1 MAITK
6 LDTSWNVGASWNSG
20 SANYTFRLEV
30 IQESQN
36 VGANQSVI
44 TVNKYVKGNSGNS
57 WHTTACPDVFSG
69 DISDTITYRPAMQG
83 TPPNDYGPMRNTEVL
98 YHQKEQYTIN
108 HNADG
113 TKQITITTAFTNG
126 GNSYAPN
133 TNTKT
138 FTVTL
143 DTIPRAST
151 ISLNASSLNITGTSG
166 TITWTATSKADYY
179 HTLTWSLGSV
189 TNQQITSVNHLN
201 NVSVS
206 GTIQYSVLL
215 NALSASATGTLTLA
229 LKTYSNSA
237 KTTQIGDTQT
247 ATCAITVG
255 IVPTCELLNIFA
267 DTTPITNYA
276 IAGYSTIGSDFQA
289 TQPYGTTGITTY
301 FSIDSGSMATTSAT
315 GTSGTAQSNTLPS
328 NAGTGTYDATI
339 SAYTVDSRGNRSTTV
354 SRTLTCYQ
362 YTPPVANLTAIR
374 TTQTG
379 TTQDSGG
386 SYLYV
391 VFSGAVGASING
403 QNSVSSTTCTSTGGV
418 SGSLT
423 SGTHYSLSTDATA
436 KVTLTVTDRV
446 GGTNT
451 QIIQVPTAVFPID
464 MYDDGRGTVGV
475 GIGGIAPESAKCKFY
490 IQTEGIDYNDLTNK
504 PAGEYYGTCTT
515 ARGTVAKTTTITGFP
530 TTLTTGLKVTIKFS
544 DYNSATNP
552 TLSINGGTAKA
563 IKRYGTTAVGTSA
576 GTSWNANSTVQ
587 LTYDGTNWI
596 IDNWLNSTYGVISQA
611 NIQNTSGTNSG
622 LITGQRFKQAY
633 DTNHTIT
640 ELYRSDTGLSGT
652 QSATWTYSADYR
664 LYIVVG
670 ATGSGGANSLIS
682 QVIPSAF
689 MTTSTTAKSWQFAD
703 EQYYVS
709 YRVYY
714 SGTTGTIA
722 RIGGTGNIFA
732 LYGVK

>member
-1 MAITK
+1 MAVTK
-6 LDTSWNVGASWNSG
+6 LDQSWNVGASWNSG
-20 SANYTFRLEV
+20 TANYTFRLEV

-36 VGANQSVI
+36 IGANQSVI

-57 WHTTACPDVFSG
+57 WYQTACTDTFTFTDDVT
-69 DISDTITYRPAMQG
+69 DTITYNPARQG
-83 TPPNDYGPMRNTEVL
+83 SSPNYYGPMRNTEVL
-98 YHQKEQYTIN
+98 YHQKEQYTID
-108 HNADG
+108 HKADG

-133 TNTKT
+133 SNTKT
-138 FTVTL
+138 FAVTL
-143 DTIPRAST
+143 DPIPRAST

-215 NALSASATGTLTLA
+215 NALSASATGTLTLT

-247 ATCAITVG
+247 ATCNITIG
-255 IVPTCELLNIFA
+255 IKPTVELLNIFA

-276 IAGYSTIGSDFQA
+276 IAGYSTIASDFQA

-301 FSIDSGSMATTSAT
+301 FSIDSGSMATASAT
-315 GTSGTAQSNTLPS
+315 GTSGTARSNTLPS
-328 NAGTGTYDATI
+328 NAGTGTYDVTI

-423 SGTHYSLSTDATA
+423 SGNHYSLSTDATA

-446 GGTNT
+446 GGTNP

-464 MYDDGRGTVGV
+464 MYDNGAGTVGV

-490 IQTEGIDYNDLTNK
+490 IQTEGIDYNDLDNL
-504 PAGEYYGTCTT
+504 PAGDFYGTCSTG
-515 ARGTVAKTTTITGFP
+515 ASTVAKAVTISGFP
-530 TTLTTGLKVTIKFS
+530 STISAGQKVTIKFTVA
-544 DYNSATNP
+544 NTATNP
-552 TLSINGGTAKA
+552 TLSINGGTAHR
-563 IKRYGTTAVGTSA
+563 IMRYGTTSA
-576 GTSWNANSTVQ
+576 GTNASTSWNANSTVQ

-596 IDNWLNSTYGVISQA
+596 IDNFNNNTYGIISQA
-611 NIQNTSGTNSG
+611 NIQNTSGTSSG

-633 DTNHTIT
+633 DTNSAWD
-640 ELYRSDTGLSGT
+640 ELYNGTLTGT
-652 QSATWTYSADYR
+652 QSTTFDYSAYKAYLILGKPAKYDGSSLDTGICSMVIPKALITASNVQYQ
-664 LYIVVG
+664 L
-670 ATGSGGANSLIS
+670 GSGTIFSSFYL
-682 QVIPSAF
+682 
-689 MTTSTTAKSWQFAD
+689 K
-703 EQYYVS
+703 
-709 YRVYY
+709 Y
-714 SGTTGTIA
+714 SGTTVTLTKHQ
-722 RIGGTGNIFA
+722 GGPIYQV
-732 LYGVK
+732 YGIK

>member
-1 MAITK
+1 MAVTK

-20 SANYTFRLEV
+20 TANYTFRLVV

-98 YHQKEQYTIN
+98 YHQVEQYTIN

-113 TKQITITTAFTNG
+113 TKQINITTTFTNG
-126 GNSYAPN
+126 GNSYAPK

-151 ISLNASSLNITGTSG
+151 ISLNASSLNINGTSG
-166 TITWTATSKADYY
+166 NIGWTATSKADYY

-189 TNQQITSVNHLN
+189 TNQQIATVNHLN
-201 NVSVS
+201 NTSVS
-206 GTIQYSVLL
+206 GTLNYQTLL
-215 NALSASATGTLTLA
+215 NALSTSATGTLTLT
-229 LKTYSNSA
+229 LKTYSDSA

-247 ATCAITVG
+247 ATCNITIG
-255 IVPTCELLNIFA
+255 IKPTVELLNIFA

-276 IAGYSTIGSDFQA
+276 IAGYSNIASDFSA
-289 TQPYGTTGITTY
+289 TTPYGATGITTY
-301 FSIDSGSMATTSAT
+301 FSIDSGTMATQTSTSA
-315 GTSGTAQSNTLPS
+315 SGTARSNTLPS
-328 NAGTGTYDATI
+328 NAGTGTYQVTI
-339 SAYTVDSRGNRSTTV
+339 SAYTVDSRGNRSATV

-403 QNSVSSTTCTSTGGV
+403 QNSIVTRTCTSTGGV
-418 SGSLT
+418 SGTLT
-423 SGTHYSLSTDATA
+423 SGNHYSLSTDATA

-446 GGTNT
+446 GGTNQ

-464 MYDDGRGTVGV
+464 MYDNGAGTVGV

-490 IQTEGIDYNDLTNK
+490 IQTEGINYNDLDNK
-504 PAGEYYGTCTT
+504 PAGDFYGTCSTG
-515 ARGTVAKTTTITGFP
+515 ASTVAKAVTISGFP
-530 TTLTTGLKVTIKFS
+530 STISAGQKVTINFTVA
-544 DYNSATNP
+544 NTATNP
-552 TLSINGGTAKA
+552 TLSINGGTAHR
-563 IKRYGTTAVGTSA
+563 IMRYGTTSA
-576 GTSWNANSTVQ
+576 GTNASTSWNANSTVQ

-596 IDNWLNSTYGVISQA
+596 IDNFNNNTYGVISQA
-611 NIQNTSGTNSG
+611 NIQNTSGTSSG

-633 DTNHTIT
+633 DVNHTIT
-640 ELYRSDTGLSGT
+640 ELYKSDTGLSGT

-664 LYIVVG
+664 FYIVVG

-709 YRVYY
+709 YRVYH